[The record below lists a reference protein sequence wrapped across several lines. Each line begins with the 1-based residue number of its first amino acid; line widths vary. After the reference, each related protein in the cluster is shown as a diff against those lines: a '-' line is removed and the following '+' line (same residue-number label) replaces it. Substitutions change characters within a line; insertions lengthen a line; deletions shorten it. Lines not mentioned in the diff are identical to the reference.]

1 MITNNGLP
9 QARRDGLIVRDLPD
23 EVLVYDLERHK
34 AHCLNSTAA
43 QVWRHCDGE
52 TAADEIAF
60 RLAREVGEPVEEDIV
75 WLALEDLS
83 KLDLLEAPVVRPSG
97 LSRADVVR
105 RGALV
110 ASALAV
116 PAVFSLLTP
125 TASGAVCGQ
134 ACDPETNPC
143 TGTCLN
149 CSGGFCVSSP

>member
-1 MITNNGLP
+1 LNTNNGLP
-9 QARRDGLIVRDLPD
+9 QARRDGLIVRELPD

-52 TAADEIAF
+52 TAPDEIAF
-60 RLAREVGEPVEEDIV
+60 RLARELGEPVEADMV

-83 KLDLLEAPVVRPSG
+83 KLELLDAPVVRPAG

-110 ASALAV
+110 ASAVAV
-116 PAVFSLLTP
+116 PAVFSLLAP
-125 TASGAVCGQ
+125 TASAAVCGESCGPGV
-134 ACDPETNPC
+134 AC
-143 TGTCLN
+143 TGTCTN
-149 CSGGFCVSSP
+149 CVGGTCSS